1 MSRDIDRILSR
12 YNSTTRNEI
21 RKCEKLNIN
30 FKQIENWEE
39 LVTAVGADIA
49 EAYSFIRNELGR
61 GFLIFISYSIDDF
74 KWYSIHILLSRAKW
88 LRLLNSERNQYE
100 DKNIVGYANRGLHH
114 YTINLAKNLGYQTY
128 DFGGIAKNTT
138 DKKKKGIN
146 QFKMAFGGEEEFYY
160 NVSPRKVVQK
170 IVNKLNL
177 GFKPRIFFAAMN
189 GLKLPY
195 QAVITDNLLNNGI
208 WKGTPSGGAYLTG
221 YLKQLK
227 TKLDY
232 TELNILD
239 LGCSEGQTL
248 KMLHDL
254 GCKKLGG
261 VEIREELY
269 EVCQKNMTDCNIPV
283 KLYNSDIRS
292 FDRLMEFDV
301 IYMYNPFSIDIMQE
315 FIENLLKIKK
325 KYLFIYINSVH
336 ENYLF
341 NLAKVKINVFDR
353 ATDIW
358 GNNILVFELI
368 PIE

>member
-1 MSRDIDRILSR
+1 MIDFNNNHIINYPNDRIEYWYSQKVFYVCGWKANKYSFRQAQCLNIWDKIIFNVEKFYTTQINLSRDIDRILSK

-30 FKQIENWEE
+30 FKQIESWEE

-49 EAYSFIRNELGR
+49 EAYSFVRNELGR
-61 GFLIFISYSIDDF
+61 GFLIFISYSIDHY

-88 LRLLNSERNQYE
+88 LRLLNSVRNQYE

-160 NVSPRKVVQK
+160 DVSPRKLVQK

-177 GFKPRIFFAAMN
+177 GFKPRIFFSAMN

-227 TKLDY
+227 T
-232 TELNILD
+232 I
-239 LGCSEGQTL
+239 
-248 KMLHDL
+248 
-254 GCKKLGG
+254 
-261 VEIREELY
+261 
-269 EVCQKNMTDCNIPV
+269 
-283 KLYNSDIRS
+283 
-292 FDRLMEFDV
+292 
-301 IYMYNPFSIDIMQE
+301 
-315 FIENLLKIKK
+315 
-325 KYLFIYINSVH
+325 
-336 ENYLF
+336 
-341 NLAKVKINVFDR
+341 
-353 ATDIW
+353 
-358 GNNILVFELI
+358 
-368 PIE
+368 